1 MIVQARIAKLRA
13 HHELA
18 AKALRTKIE
27 LRINRVPKR
36 MWTKTLREV
45 QTELR
50 LGRPAPTVKGAG
62 LARVHKQAPASA
74 TTAAAA
80 QRLAGAAAAEKRS
93 TTTMKKSP
101 AKITLAKYAAP
112 TAASAAFSALNSTTA
127 SAAVSHKT
135 VAPLSPNKKPGML
148 SPVKP
153 LYPTLPDM
161 PHYMRSPSALSV
173 REQVGPKA
181 GSVRAQKAVTTTA
194 PLTTAPLSATAAAT
208 TTTKQPRVVKK
219 TASNSSL
226 TSSTTTT
233 TKPKQTTTTST
244 TATASVSRPGSAAST
259 TGTGRRV
266 GRPPKVKPVAEPA
279 SSDSAGEGGRRTV
292 TRNLRS
298 RG

>member
-1 MIVQARIAKLRA
+1 MLTRNVLVQARIAKLRA

-62 LARVHKQAPASA
+62 LVRVHKQAAAP
-74 TTAAAA
+74 TTT
-80 QRLAGAAAAEKRS
+80 AAEKRLA
-93 TTTMKKSP
+93 MKKSP
-101 AKITLAKYAAP
+101 AKITLANYAAP
-112 TAASAAFSALNSTTA
+112 TAAAAAFSALSST
-127 SAAVSHKT
+127 AAGHKP
-135 VAPLSPNKKPGML
+135 VAPLSPSKRQGGGAL
-148 SPVKP
+148 SPIKP
-153 LYPTLPDM
+153 LYPSLPDM
-161 PHYMRSPSALSV
+161 PHYMRSPSSLAV
-173 REQVGPKA
+173 REQAGEQGRGPKT
-181 GSVRAQKAVTTTA
+181 GSVRVQKAVTMTA
-194 PLTTAPLSATAAAT
+194 PLAAASMAAT
-208 TTTKQPRVVKK
+208 TTSATTTKQARVVKK

-226 TSSTTTT
+226 TSSSATSATAS
-233 TKPKQTTTTST
+233 KPKQTTTT
-244 TATASVSRPGSAAST
+244 AAGSVARPGSAAST

-266 GRPPKVKPVAEPA
+266 GRPPKVKPAAVEQQA
-279 SSDSAGEGGRRTV
+279 SSDLAGEGTRRAV